1 MVEEQKQNM
10 NLSAVRLCFQAYLPD
25 DSGCFTKA
33 LPPCISAAVYDS
45 SEINNTFSSFECLND
60 ELSRMVILTYMA
72 KLSVVYNDLI
82 YISGLDFS
90 FLGTQGSVFPDRM
103 LILLSLL
110 IEISTEPS
118 LLTVY
123 YSDLNC
129 TS

>member
-1 MVEEQKQNM
+1 
-10 NLSAVRLCFQAYLPD
+10 
-25 DSGCFTKA
+25 
-33 LPPCISAAVYDS
+33 
-45 SEINNTFSSFECLND
+45 
-60 ELSRMVILTYMA
+60 MVILTYMA

-82 YISGLDFS
+82 YILGLDFS

-118 LLTVY
+118 LLRVY
-123 YSDLNC
+123 YFDLNC